1 MSLHRKLLQS
11 ERKEISN
18 VTLDC
23 VQAQSMQIG
32 IQHDSKVRVRLWRI
46 IFNTIWLV
54 VCLLGLSLA

>member
-1 MSLHRKLLQS
+1 LQS